1 MKVQIMADLHIDY
14 PGARGFP
21 PLAQG
26 AALVVVA
33 GDTCQGLVRAVE
45 ALRGAYPD
53 VEVAAVA
60 GNHEYYGYCLPEEL
74 EAGRAR
80 AKELGV
86 HLLENDAVVI
96 GSSLRVIGAT
106 GWTDYELFGAPL
118 RGPAMRAAAD
128 VMRDHKRIKWRKEPW
143 QRFRPEEARA
153 LHMQSRSFIDTELSK
168 LHAGPSLVVT
178 HHAATMEAVAPKFQ
192 RSLISAAYASEL
204 LPIVDRHQPHWW
216 VSGHTH
222 ASMNFRRGQTRMI
235 SNPCGYADEN
245 PYFDPLFTIEV
256 DHD

>member
-1 MKVQIMADLHIDY
+1 MKVQIMSDLHIDY
-14 PGARGFP
+14 PGARGIP

-26 AALVVVA
+26 ASLVVVA
-33 GDTCQGLVRAVE
+33 GDTCQGLVRAIDVVRS
-45 ALRGAYPD
+45 AFPD
-53 VEVAAVA
+53 VEVVMVA

-74 EAGRAR
+74 EAGRVR
-80 AKELGV
+80 AGELGV
-86 HLLENDAVVI
+86 HLLENGTVVV
-96 GSSLRVIGAT
+96 GSLRVIGAT
-106 GWTDYELFGAPL
+106 TWTDYELFGAPL
-118 RGPAMRAAAD
+118 RAPAMRAAAD
-128 VMRDHKRIKWRKEPW
+128 VMRDHKRIKWRKQPW

-153 LHMQSRSFIDTELSK
+153 LHMQSRTYIENELAK
-168 LHAGPSLVVT
+168 LHDGPSMVVT

-204 LPIVDRHQPHWW
+204 LPILDRHQPRWW

-222 ASMNFRRGQTRMI
+222 TSMIFRHGRVLMI